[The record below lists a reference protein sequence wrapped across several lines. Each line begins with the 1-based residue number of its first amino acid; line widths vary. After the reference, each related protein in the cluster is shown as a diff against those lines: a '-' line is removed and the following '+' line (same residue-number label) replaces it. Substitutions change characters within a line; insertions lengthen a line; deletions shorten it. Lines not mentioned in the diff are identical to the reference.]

1 MCGYW
6 GFAEFQNLN
15 NRRNLLIYS
24 QNIFIDFQ
32 GEEMLEAIPADF
44 LRWAEKVSAG
54 SPWDGGDK
62 VSRS

>member
-44 LRWAEKVSAG
+44 LEGAENVFTG
-54 SPWDGGDK
+54 SP
-62 VSRS
+62 